1 MDDDEFMKELLE
13 ATNNLETEKINKE
26 KSDQSKQ
33 QNNINQNSNNN
44 NSIPPFNEKE
54 LNDNLN
60 QLLKMFGNLS
70 PEKMGFDESDK
81 DQFKK
86 FHEAFMN
93 ELKSEDLLKEMG
105 MEQTGDLKQNNDFN
119 LNKQSKD
126 NFKNSNNIL
135 QDSKENPF
143 TETFNQMNSDLGK
156 DLNLNM
162 FGDEFG
168 KILESLNKL
177 SNFDDVKDSN
187 KSNVEA
193 DKIPNF
199 LEGAIESLISAH
211 LLEGPLNEI
220 KNEIIKF
227 KSEKKDISEKKSKDY
242 DVMLEN
248 IDMVLKELQQ
258 PKPETSKIIDLFSKL
273 QETSELDEEL
283 FNKINPDMSFLS
295 GLGTK
300 TKDKSSQS

>member
-13 ATNNLETEKINKE
+13 ATNSLETEKLNKE
-26 KSDQSKQ
+26 KSNKAQQSSST
-33 QNNINQNSNNN
+33 NTNENG
-44 NSIPPFNEKE
+44 IPSFNEKE

-105 MEQTGDLKQNNDFN
+105 MEESGDLK
-119 LNKQSKD
+119 
-126 NFKNSNNIL
+126 KNSKIDLSQNKSTTNSINTNV
-135 QDSKENPF
+135 QESKENPF

-156 DLNLNM
+156 DLNINM
-162 FGDEFG
+162 FGDEFS
-168 KILESLNKL
+168 KIMESLNKL
-177 SNFDDVKDSN
+177 SQFDDGKEGN
-187 KSNVEA
+187 KTLDDK

-220 KNEIIKF
+220 KNEIVKF
-227 KSEKKDISEKKSKDY
+227 KGEKKDLSEKKLKEY
-242 DVMLEN
+242 DAMLEN
-248 IDMVLKELQQ
+248 IDSVLKELQA

-283 FNKINPDMSFLS
+283 FNKINPDMSFLG
-295 GLGTK
+295 GLGVK
-300 TKDKSSQS
+300 PKDGKNNQN